1 MIVDYFIVP
10 LTASSSIIGFHDSIN
25 SYFQMEICQYGII
38 DPWVRTF
45 LMPICTGQEEEGVAS
60 GKDVVDG
67 IGLLGILLLT
77 WLLL

>member
-45 LMPICTGQEEEGVAS
+45 LMPSWMGFGWGVT
-60 GKDVVDG
+60 DG
-67 IGLLGILLLT
+67 GGLGM
-77 WLLL
+77 

>member
-1 MIVDYFIVP
+1 MFVDYSIVP

-45 LMPICTGQEEEGVAS
+45 LMPICTGQEEEGVAL
-60 GKDVVDG
+60 GKGVG
-67 IGLLGILLLT
+67 IGLVFLVVLLLT
-77 WLLL
+77 WLIL